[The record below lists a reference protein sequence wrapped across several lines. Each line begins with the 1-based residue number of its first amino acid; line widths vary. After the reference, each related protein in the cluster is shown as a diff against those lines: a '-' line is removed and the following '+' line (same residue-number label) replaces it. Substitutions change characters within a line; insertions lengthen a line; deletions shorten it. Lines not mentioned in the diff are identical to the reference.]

1 MSSTE
6 PPLERLKAETDDKRF
21 GGVVEVFG
29 VVIGFIKGVTGADAV
44 RVSYRG
50 IVGCCRKG
58 LAPFG
63 TIEGELN
70 AYEAEEDNGV

>member
-6 PPLERLKAETDDKRF
+6 PPLDRLKAETDDKRF

-29 VVIGFIKGVTGADAV
+29 AVIGFMKGVTGAEAV

-50 IVGCCRKG
+50 IVGC
-58 LAPFG
+58 
-63 TIEGELN
+63 
-70 AYEAEEDNGV
+70 